1 MEGSNQNI
9 KQQILKS
16 SLSEIF
22 QILLHFDELI
32 EYLLSDN
39 FQLYEDTQDIFKNF
53 ILLLSCYKQIDKE
66 IKNNKDKK
74 SKINNN
80 NFIDEVSKYI
90 QNINNPIEILNK
102 LFNLIHCYII
112 SDFSKDCEN
121 PKYSQKKCEPYCII
135 HKLFFMNI
143 NEYENCSNCR
153 TSHSF
158 QMNPNLFI
166 YDIKVNI
173 LLNKIKE
180 NNFTYKEISNNLFNI
195 SSMTNKKCS
204 TCNSN
209 TLEKNIIWYSLQKY
223 FIISLNWNK
232 VEINKENLIQIY
244 CMINSQ
250 IKTQNES
257 KEENLDGFY
266 LFKGLL
272 LKSNKNKYASLFY
285 ENKNEFR
292 FYYFPNNKIFNNW
305 NDLIF
310 KLIKSL
316 LYPIAII
323 YENKKN
329 EKLVFSIEEKNY
341 NKLMAEILNIIKEEK
356 NESNINSE
364 KKSDSDTPF
373 PHSFDNLDWNCNKCG
388 NKNNIKDTKCKY
400 CDKNKNKNVENTKI
414 EDDEKFKN
422 YNEEE
427 KKK

>member
-53 ILLLSCYKQIDKE
+53 ILLLSCYKQIEKE

-166 YDIKVNI
+166 
-173 LLNKIKE
+173 
-180 NNFTYKEISNNLFNI
+180 T
-195 SSMTNKKCS
+195 SSM
-204 TCNSN
+204 
-209 TLEKNIIWYSLQKY
+209 
-223 FIISLNWNK
+223 
-232 VEINKENLIQIY
+232 V
-244 CMINSQ
+244 CMIM
-250 IKTQNES
+250 
-257 KEENLDGFY
+257 
-266 LFKGLL
+266 
-272 LKSNKNKYASLFY
+272 
-285 ENKNEFR
+285 
-292 FYYFPNNKIFNNW
+292 P
-305 NDLIF
+305 
-310 KLIKSL
+310 
-316 LYPIAII
+316 
-323 YENKKN
+323 
-329 EKLVFSIEEKNY
+329 
-341 NKLMAEILNIIKEEK
+341 
-356 NESNINSE
+356 
-364 KKSDSDTPF
+364 
-373 PHSFDNLDWNCNKCG
+373 
-388 NKNNIKDTKCKY
+388 
-400 CDKNKNKNVENTKI
+400 
-414 EDDEKFKN
+414 
-422 YNEEE
+422 
-427 KKK
+427 